1 MPHKLYAMPMAKIY
15 ALYIQKITKKSRTIE
30 ELNLV
35 IAWLTGYSSKTL
47 ESLGNLTVQTFF
59 EDAPK
64 MHDNRVFITGKICGI
79 QIETIKDPLMKNIRY
94 LDKLVDELAKG
105 RALHKILREAPHGL

>member
-1 MPHKLYAMPMAKIY
+1 MSHKLYAMPMAKIY

-47 ESLGNLTVQTFF
+47 ESLENMTVQSFF
-59 EDAPK
+59 DDAPK
-64 MHDNRVFITGKICGI
+64 MHDNRVLITGKICGI
-79 QIETIKDPLMKNIRY
+79 QIETIEEPLMKNIRY

-105 RALHKILREAPHGL
+105 RALHKIIREAPHGL